1 VYSRGFLAGVINY
14 LNFSIDAFLTNSGAD
29 AVAFQQLCMS
39 EALNDLWVS
48 NPALLEEGVLWQYYG
63 DATSGLLRYHPYA
76 DCSLNNPLLCPSQAY
91 DPRFRPV
98 RRCTVHVTCLN
109 AYV

>member
-1 VYSRGFLAGVINY
+1 MVLKYVYPLAY
-14 LNFSIDAFLTNSGAD
+14 TQ
-29 AVAFQQLCMS
+29 VAFQQLCMS

-76 DCSLNNPLLCPSQAY
+76 DCSLNNPLLCPSRAY

-98 RRCTVHVTCLN
+98 RRCMVHVTCLN
-109 AYV
+109 AYM